1 MTQKLCLIAHN
12 DQQLKGCLAMLSSQH
27 ETNFSFD
34 VIFELVKM
42 IKLNNRLNHHFII
55 VNQKIANELPN

>member
-1 MTQKLCLIAHN
+1 MTQKLCLIAQS
-12 DQQLKGCLAMLSSQH
+12 DQQLKECLDMLRSQH

-42 IKLNNRLNHHFII
+42 I
-55 VNQKIANELPN
+55 